1 MSLTNVVE
9 MPSTERMSELDEL
22 YDQFDVD
29 AASFGIIREV
39 WNVNSVDKDENADVV
54 RAFMAIQDLAQS
66 PLLKDCSL
74 AHFVT
79 ACINYTEYITRV
91 VVNDMDA
98 AAKNELL
105 SMLRA

>member
-1 MSLTNVVE
+1 MTVTNVVE
-9 MPSTERMSELDEL
+9 MPSTERKSELDEL

-29 AASFGIIREV
+29 AVPFGIIREV
-39 WNVNSVDKDENADVV
+39 WNVNPVDKDENADIV

-74 AHFVT
+74 ADFMT

-91 VVNDMDA
+91 VVNDTDA
-98 AAKNELL
+98 AAKRELL
-105 SMLRA
+105 KILRA